1 MVLETNS
8 YLWSS
13 PCERYQHSR
22 ALRFNED
29 IRERVFNDTLIS
41 HYHEAEL
48 GGLQTTAASTLIVN
62 CDGKVVVPYQQ
73 DPHYY
78 IPNVWISWLDKHL
91 KWFMHLKSSA
101 VAEVYYS
108 LMLTANLWTENG
120 LINGSLASLQ
130 LPFPKQYYNNKD
142 LPLAITV
149 WLQASL
155 FSNIPAGLFL
165 SFWWR
170 LNLGIIANTLNS
182 LWRWPTIT
190 IYKSRNMTVLNIEE
204 KDVRLGLV

>member
-1 MVLETNS
+1 M
-8 YLWSS
+8 
-13 PCERYQHSR
+13 
-22 ALRFNED
+22 
-29 IRERVFNDTLIS
+29 IS

-120 LINGSLASLQ
+120 LINGSLGMLHPCNC
-130 LPFPKQYYNNKD
+130 LFPNN
-142 LPLAITV
+142 
-149 WLQASL
+149 
-155 FSNIPAGLFL
+155 
-165 SFWWR
+165 
-170 LNLGIIANTLNS
+170 IIIIRIS
-182 LWRWPTIT
+182 H
-190 IYKSRNMTVLNIEE
+190 
-204 KDVRLGLV
+204 